1 MWDIFGWTKP
11 RKALDSMLKKG
22 IIEGRITHAPLKK
35 NE

>member
-1 MWDIFGWTKP
+1 MWNVFGWTKP

-22 IIEGRITHAPLKK
+22 IAEGRIIHAPIKR